1 MNVYIN
7 NLKNGV
13 IKVAEWINNI
23 FSSYD
28 KAIFDALFKLAESF
42 GEWLTPLMRF
52 ISYTGE
58 NGITVLLISIVLVLF
73 RKTRKQGICIFGA
86 VGCGAV
92 ITNLL
97 LKNIVER
104 TRPFLEIG
112 SEYAEHWKQF
122 CFPSEEGYS
131 FPSGHVTAA
140 MGGILAL
147 VLMSRCKKKIS
158 WSFIYVFMIA
168 VSRCYLIAH
177 YPSDVLAALIVGVI
191 SALISY
197 FITEMIYR
205 YLNRHRNNAF
215 CRTVLDI
222 SVTDLKFKS

>member
-1 MNVYIN
+1 M
-7 NLKNGV
+7 
-13 IKVAEWINNI
+13 AEWINSV

-28 KAIFDALFKLAESF
+28 EAIFDALFKLAEAC
-42 GEWLTPLMRF
+42 GRWLTPFMKF

-58 NGITVLLISIVLVLF
+58 KGIAVLLISIILMFF
-73 RKTRKQGICIFGA
+73 RKTRKQGVCIFGA

-104 TRPFLEIG
+104 TRPCLVVG
-112 SEYAEHWKQF
+112 SEFAERWKQF
-122 CFPSEEGYS
+122 GFPSEDGYS

-147 VLMSRCKKKIS
+147 VLMSGCKKKTS

-197 FITEMIYR
+197 FITELIYR
-205 YLNRHRNNAF
+205 YLNRHRDNSFCNA
-215 CRTVLDI
+215 VLDI
-222 SVTDLKFKS
+222 SVTDLKLKSKK